1 MDSTIQIPWNI
12 ITITT
17 GVVIVVVVVCFI
29 RNYFNYLTAR
39 PSKGDA
45 NKKKEQDSAIER
57 IEEKLKSFEW
67 SINKLLYMNNKYY
80 TAKDQIALV
89 NIIYYSSCICNT
101 WNDSYNTGEIK
112 TGQERLENYIREIE
126 YNSILF
132 MSLTDK
138 GHEIIGKLRIHEL
151 YHEIENKFGKKEN
164 KICCELLEKIR
175 PHELCNEIK
184 NKFGQ
189 IKNKTGKQNNTNK
202 DTKPECLNETENAI
216 QKLKEL
222 YKELYKTEIP
232 SFQPKDI

>member
-1 MDSTIQIPWNI
+1 MDSTILWSLGI
-12 ITITT
+12 ITFGI
-17 GVVIVVVVVCFI
+17 IAVCWI
-29 RNYFNYLTAR
+29 SNIYNNKIAKL
-39 PSKGDA
+39 SKDNA

-101 WNDSYNTGEIK
+101 WNDGYNTDEIK
-112 TGQERLENYIREIE
+112 TEQERLENYIREIE

-138 GHEIIGKLRIHEL
+138 GHEFIGKLS
-151 YHEIENKFGKKEN
+151 
-164 KICCELLEKIR
+164 
-175 PHELCNEIK
+175 PHKLCNEIK

-202 DTKPECLNETENAI
+202 DTKPEKPECLNDTENAI

-222 YKELYKTEIP
+222 YKELYKTEFP